1 MVFKKSKD
9 GKIKFRI
16 MFNEVCMSSL
26 LQSPGYI
33 LENTEGIKPGM
44 TFKQVRKI
52 VGNKFAE
59 DLKDFIIS
67 NYNVGDTFRIRSH
80 EGLINCSHLR
90 DYCKVEIIWTYKK
103 KRKFSR
109 ARSLTYGRSG
119 STLEEKGIVNG
130 NDSKYTIEDF
140 YNHKVVENVYRV
152 TLLSKE

>member
-1 MVFKKSKD
+1 MIFKKSKD

-16 MFNEVCMSSL
+16 MFNEVCMRSRL
-26 LQSPGYI
+26 FHPGYI
-33 LENTEGIKPGM
+33 LKDTEGIKPGM

-67 NYNVGDTFRIRSH
+67 KYNVGDTFRIKSH
-80 EGLINCSHLR
+80 DGLINCSHLR
-90 DYCKVEIIWTYKK
+90 DYCKVEIMTYRGESIFPYAKY
-103 KRKFSR
+103 
-109 ARSLTYGRSG
+109 LTYGRSG
-119 STLEEKGIVNG
+119 STLEEMGIVNG

-140 YNHKVVENVYRV
+140 YKHKVVENVYRV